1 MKIKS
6 ERSKL
11 DINQAVAH
19 TLNSRKEKIQD
30 EALSK
35 IKGNSEVISASFGSI
50 SLHPTRN
57 SLQNSLKE
65 GGILTMRDSYIQN
78 GKSMFGGQ
86 SSHFIAES
94 VRLQEQ
100 LQEADSENE
109 LSGLEPQEENKIGS

>member
-1 MKIKS
+1 M
-6 ERSKL
+6 
-11 DINQAVAH
+11 
-19 TLNSRKEKIQD
+19 NSRKEKIQD
-30 EALSK
+30 EARNKLK
-35 IKGNSEVISASFGSI
+35 DNSEKMMGISASFGSI